1 MAEQGSAGEELSGC
15 WGRAGFGCAMVAG
28 GWFGGGIIA
37 IMVLK
42 VLSFFTRVGNCSELP
57 VPCNWY
63 HFAFAGAVLGAI
75 VLPAGAIWKMRRGA
89 PPDRGR
95 DHNDRG

>member
-1 MAEQGSAGEELSGC
+1 MAEQAGSEEISGC
-15 WGRAGFGCAMVAG
+15 WGRAGFGCATVLG

-42 VLSFFTRVGNCSELP
+42 ILSFFTRVGNCNDLP

-63 HFAFAGAVLGAI
+63 KFAFAGAVVGAI
-75 VLPAGAIWKMRRGA
+75 GLPGVLLWKMRRR
-89 PPDRGR
+89 PPGEPGNDHTDRG
-95 DHNDRG
+95 